1 MTRPLPHI
9 IRYLITQLRGHSLQI
24 TLNTTVGILLVLLD
38 LAFVW
43 ATKLAIDVATHNTT
57 AVTLHQ
63 AFLLIALIM
72 FTRIVLGL
80 SSRWIRAILGVKA
93 QNSMRQHLF
102 NRLLRCKWT
111 ELKTYHT
118 GNLTNRIEH
127 DVNDVVNFVTE
138 SIPSFITTLAQ
149 FIGAFFFLFFMD
161 STLAIIIVCVIP
173 FFIISSKLYIKKMR
187 KLSHQARD
195 EESKIQS
202 TIQESLQHV
211 MIIKTLQRVAYFT
224 NRLTSQQAQLH
235 QIILSRTRY
244 ATISSSLLN
253 LGFAT
258 GYFVTFVWGA
268 TNLSKGLITYG
279 AMLAFIQ
286 LVGQIQGPVR
296 NLSKFIPIFITSFTA
311 TERLMDIE
319 NIAQE
324 KANTPTELLPSVG
337 VQLSNLTF
345 QYTTSSRLIFNNFSY
360 SFPAGSITAI
370 VGETGAGKTTLIRL
384 LLSLIQPTEGKITL
398 IDGSGKEFTMRPDL
412 RANFAYVP
420 QGNTLF
426 SGTIRSNLLL
436 GKPDATDEELKTA
449 LHTAAADFVYKKA
462 KGLETPCGEAGDG
475 LSEGQAQR
483 IAIARALLADGNVFI
498 FDEATSSLDPTTEET
513 VLQRI
518 VTHFANRTLIFI
530 THRPL
535 VLKYVTQ
542 KLKL

>member
-93 QNSMRQHLF
+93 QNSMRKHLF

-224 NRLTSQQAQLH
+224 NKLTSQQAQLH

-324 KANTPTELLPSVG
+324 EANTPTKLLPSVG

-384 LLSLIQPTEGKITL
+384 LLSLIQPTEGKIAL

>member
-324 KANTPTELLPSVG
+324 EANTPTKLLPSVG

-345 QYTTSSRLIFNNFSY
+345 QHTTSSRLIFNNFSY

>member
-324 KANTPTELLPSVG
+324 EANTPTKLLPSVG

-370 VGETGAGKTTLIRL
+370 VGETGAGKTTLIWL

-542 KLKL
+542 KLQL

>member
-161 STLAIIIVCVIP
+161 STLAIIIVCIIP

-258 GYFVTFVWGA
+258 GYFVTFIWGA

-324 KANTPTELLPSVG
+324 EANTPTKLLPSVG

-384 LLSLIQPTEGKITL
+384 LLSLIQPTEGKIAL

>member
-38 LAFVW
+38 LTFVW

-324 KANTPTELLPSVG
+324 EANTPTKLLPSVG

>member
-224 NRLTSQQAQLH
+224 NKLTSQQAQLH

-324 KANTPTELLPSVG
+324 EANTPTKLLPSVG

-370 VGETGAGKTTLIRL
+370 VGETGARKTTLIRL
-384 LLSLIQPTEGKITL
+384 LLSLIQPTEGKIAL

>member
-224 NRLTSQQAQLH
+224 NGLTSQQAQLH

-258 GYFVTFVWGA
+258 GYFVTFIWGA

-324 KANTPTELLPSVG
+324 EANTPTKLLPSVG

-384 LLSLIQPTEGKITL
+384 LLSLIQPTEGKIAL

>member
-324 KANTPTELLPSVG
+324 KANTPTELIPSVG